1 MDDFPSMKAK
11 ALLAILTRDPLG
23 YRIARQRGSHRLLR
37 APGRPEVR
45 FAWHDRHTL
54 APGEVRSV
62 LTRYVGLDRRD
73 ALDLL

>member
-23 YRIARQRGSHRLLR
+23 YRIVRQRGSHRRLR
-37 APGRPEVR
+37 APGRPPVQ
-45 FAWHDRHTL
+45 FAWHDRETL
-54 APGEVRSV
+54 APGEVRAV
-62 LTRYVGLDRRD
+62 LTRYVGLDRRA